1 METLKKLNEEE
12 NKTII
17 AILHDLSLSSAYCRK
32 IVLMKDGSVYANGF
46 VEDVLTKE
54 NLKAVYEMDFKIHK
68 VENKKQMFFMP
79 VIL

>member
-1 METLKKLNEEE
+1 
-12 NKTII
+12 
-17 AILHDLSLSSAYCRK
+17 
-32 IVLMKDGSVYANGF
+32 MKDGSVYANGF

-54 NLKAVYEMDFKIHK
+54 NLKAVYEMDFEIHK